1 MLVKAK
7 ILLSASA
14 ILSASYDCFDV
25 VFNKAN
31 LPSKGQVVSLE
42 QLLGLNIEISDSN
55 PSTVGYSSPSSHA
68 SRTLGSC
75 SDDSIWSPNDD

>member
-25 VFNKAN
+25 GLENKA
-31 LPSKGQVVSLE
+31 SL
-42 QLLGLNIEISDSN
+42 S
-55 PSTVGYSSPSSHA
+55 
-68 SRTLGSC
+68 
-75 SDDSIWSPNDD
+75 